1 MLWVLA
7 FWVMALGYSRNKS
20 GIRCLKTLRALLVRV
35 GNKWS
40 WFWPRV
46 SILYHS
52 LWNVNIV
59 PKYSRSDLFTN
70 LYQNFIH
77 WTSNISLT
85 ISNSSSLNNGS
96 VWALYLLFVIMR
108 RARFCSLN
116 ILCHSKPQHVIPS
129 CRWDK
134 IKESYMSFKAENGRY
149 IFILTFFL
157 TIFAECELQFM
168 NSFIVKPRKLKH
180 ETRSIFLSLIIK
192 SGISSFVITFWWL
205 WKTMNLVFSILRDN
219 LLTVNQSEIFSNSES
234 IFDEIWLTSL
244 CAPWVNEHNG
254 LVWFASSAYRIKFN
268 LSLTIC
274 ILFIY
279 IRNNKGPETDPC
291 GTPVS
296 SSLVDEHTSWY
307 STSCCRC
314 VK

>member
-7 FWVMALGYSRNKS
+7 FWVMALGYSCNKS

-46 SILYHS
+46 SIWYNS
-52 LWNVNIV
+52 LLNVNIV
-59 PKYSRSDLFTN
+59 PKYPGRDLFTN

-85 ISNSSSLNNGS
+85 FSISSSLNKGS

-116 ILCHSKPQHVIPS
+116 ILFHSKPQHVIPN

-149 IFILTFFL
+149 LCNRFIIPNVREILVA
-157 TIFAECELQFM
+157 IFAECELQFM

-192 SGISSFVITFWWL
+192 SGISSIAITL
-205 WKTMNLVFSILRDN
+205 W
-219 LLTVNQSEIFSNSES
+219 
-234 IFDEIWLTSL
+234 
-244 CAPWVNEHNG
+244 
-254 LVWFASSAYRIKFN
+254 
-268 LSLTIC
+268 
-274 ILFIY
+274 
-279 IRNNKGPETDPC
+279 
-291 GTPVS
+291 
-296 SSLVDEHTSWY
+296 
-307 STSCCRC
+307 
-314 VK
+314 